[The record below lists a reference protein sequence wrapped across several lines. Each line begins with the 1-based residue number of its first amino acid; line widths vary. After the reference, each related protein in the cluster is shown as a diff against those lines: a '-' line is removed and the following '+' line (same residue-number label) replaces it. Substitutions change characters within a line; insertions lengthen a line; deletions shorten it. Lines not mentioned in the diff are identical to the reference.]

1 MAYSLKNFHKELLD
15 ESPKLVREY
24 LQHQLTVRARSPLTV
39 EEYARDLITFFRFYK
54 RYHELIPADKA
65 DKPDSEISVSDLSDE
80 MILKVSRRDVLEF
93 MNYLVTDRQNSV
105 NTRLRKTTTLRRFY
119 KYLID
124 QRQLLH
130 ESPVQVMESPKRK
143 KSLPKYLT
151 LEQSIDLLE
160 SVEGPDKERD
170 YCILTLF
177 LNCGMRLSELVG
189 INVTDVRHQASCIRI
204 VGKGDKERIIYLN
217 DACLDAIDR
226 YLAVRPKDGLKD
238 RDALFISRQHKRISP
253 KTVQHIVKK
262 YLGAI
267 DLSGQG
273 YSVHKLRHTAA
284 TLMYQHGDVD
294 IRVLKDILGHENL
307 GTTEIYT
314 HLSSKQMENAA
325 KANPLSK
332 VKSRAPKPKKIESSE
347 NSDNTNES
355 DSFDSS
361 DNDPS

>member
-1 MAYSLKNFHKELLD
+1 MAYNLANFHKELLE
-15 ESPKLVREY
+15 ESPPLVRDY
-24 LQHQLTVRARSPLTV
+24 LQYQLTVRARSPLTV
-39 EEYARDLITFFRFYK
+39 EEYARDLMTFFRFIK
-54 RYHELIPADKA
+54 RYSGQVPADTP
-65 DKPDSEISVSDLSDE
+65 DKEIRISDISDQE
-80 MILKVSRRDVLEF
+80 ILRISKRDVLEF
-93 MNYLVTDRQNSV
+93 MNFLVTERKNSV

-124 QRQLLH
+124 QRQLLK
-130 ESPVQVMESPKRK
+130 ESPMQALETPKHK

-151 LEQSIDLLE
+151 LEQSIDLLQA
-160 SVEGPDKERD
+160 VDGPDKERD

-189 INVTDVRHQASCIRI
+189 INLTDIRHQSSCIRI
-204 VGKGDKERIIYLN
+204 VGKGDKERIVYLN
-217 DACLDAIDR
+217 PACLEAIDR
-226 YLAVRPKDGLKD
+226 YLAVRPKDGVKD
-238 RDALFISRQHKRISP
+238 KNALFISRQHKRISP

-267 DLSGQG
+267 DLGGPG

-314 HLSSKQMENAA
+314 HLSSKQMEEAA
-325 KANPLSK
+325 NANPLAK
-332 VKSRAPKPKKIESSE
+332 IKPRKGPNPAETNAE
-347 NSDNTNES
+347 NVELEKEK
-355 DSFDSS
+355 DS
-361 DNDPS
+361 

>member
-39 EEYARDLITFFRFYK
+39 EEYARDLITFFRFLKKHYDM
-54 RYHELIPADKA
+54 EPM
-65 DKPDSEISVSDLSDE
+65 DKPDSEVSVADISDE
-80 MILKVSRRDVLEF
+80 MVLHVSRRDVLEF
-93 MNYLVTDRQNSV
+93 MNYLVTERQNSV

-130 ESPVQVMESPKRK
+130 ESPVQVMESPNRK

-151 LEQSIDLLE
+151 LEQSINLLE

-204 VGKGDKERIIYLN
+204 IGKGDKERIIYLN
-217 DACLDAIDR
+217 EACLDAIDR
-226 YLAVRPKDGLKD
+226 YLVVRPKDGLKD

-267 DLSGQG
+267 DLDGQG

-294 IRVLKDILGHENL
+294 ILRSTRKRSWMP
-307 GTTEIYT
+307 T
-314 HLSSKQMENAA
+314 
-325 KANPLSK
+325 
-332 VKSRAPKPKKIESSE
+332 RRCC
-347 NSDNTNES
+347 
-355 DSFDSS
+355 
-361 DNDPS
+361 

>member
-39 EEYARDLITFFRFYK
+39 EEYARDLITFFRFLKKHYDM
-54 RYHELIPADKA
+54 EPM
-65 DKPDSEISVSDLSDE
+65 DKPDSEVSVADISDE
-80 MILKVSRRDVLEF
+80 MVLHVSRRDVLEF
-93 MNYLVTDRQNSV
+93 MNYLVTERQNSV

-130 ESPVQVMESPKRK
+130 ESPIQVMESPKHK
-143 KSLPKYLT
+143 KALPKYLT
-151 LEQSIDLLE
+151 LEQSIDLLN
-160 SVEGPDKERD
+160 SVDGPDKERD

-217 DACLDAIDR
+217 EACIDAIDR

-238 RDALFISRQHKRISP
+238 KEALFISRQHKRISP
-253 KTVQHIVKK
+253 KTVQYIVKK

-332 VKSRAPKPKKIESSE
+332 VKSRTPKPENQNQSEPQIESE
-347 NSDNTNES
+347 PDNPDKDQNK
-355 DSFDSS
+355 
-361 DNDPS
+361 

>member
-1 MAYSLKNFHKELLD
+1 MAYSLKNFHKELL
-15 ESPKLVREY
+15 EQSPQLVRDY

-39 EEYARDLITFFRFYK
+39 EEYARDLITFFRFIK
-54 RYHELIPADKA
+54 KYHQMVPAET
-65 DKPDSEISVSDLSDE
+65 PDSKIVVSDLTDQDV
-80 MILKVSRRDVLEF
+80 LGVTRRDVLEF
-93 MNYLVTDRQNSV
+93 MNFLVTERHNSV

-119 KYLID
+119 QYLTD
-124 QRQLLH
+124 QRQLLR
-130 ESPVQVMESPKRK
+130 ESPMQAMESPKHK
-143 KSLPKYLT
+143 KSLPKYLS
-151 LEQSIDLLE
+151 LEQSLELLNA
-160 SVEGPDKERD
+160 VDGPDKERD

-177 LNCGMRLSELVG
+177 LNCGMRLSELVN

-204 VGKGDKERIIYLN
+204 IGKGDKERIIYLN
-217 DACLDAIDR
+217 QACLEAIDR

-267 DLSGQG
+267 DLGGPG

-314 HLSSKQMENAA
+314 HLSSKQMEDAA
-325 KANPLSK
+325 NSNPLAK
-332 VKSRAPKPKKIESSE
+332 IKPKSRPVKQSNELDFDESE
-347 NSDNTNES
+347 MQDEKQRE
-355 DSFDSS
+355 
-361 DNDPS
+361 

>member
-15 ESPKLVREY
+15 ESPKLAREY

-39 EEYARDLITFFRFYK
+39 EEYARDLITFFRFIKKHYDMVPGDQPDA
-54 RYHELIPADKA
+54 EIP
-65 DKPDSEISVSDLSDE
+65 VSDISDDL
-80 MILKVSRRDVLEF
+80 ILQVSRRDILEF
-93 MNYLVTDRQNSV
+93 MNYLVTDRHNSV

-119 KYLID
+119 KYLVD
-124 QRQLLH
+124 QRQLLK
-130 ESPVQVMESPKRK
+130 ESPIQIMESPKHK

-151 LEQSIDLLE
+151 LEQSIELLNA
-160 SVEGPDKERD
+160 VDGPDKERD

-189 INVTDVRHQASCIRI
+189 INLTDVRYQASCIRI
-204 VGKGDKERIIYLN
+204 RGKGDKERIIYLN
-217 DACLDAIDR
+217 EACLDAINR
-226 YLAVRPKDGLKD
+226 YLAVRPHDGLIDK
-238 RDALFISRQHKRISP
+238 DALFISRQHKRISP

-267 DLSGQG
+267 DLGGPG

-314 HLSSKQMENAA
+314 HLSSKQMEEAA

-332 VKSRAPKPKKIESSE
+332 IKSKSKPPQ
-347 NSDNTNES
+347 NSQD
-355 DSFDSS
+355 
-361 DNDPS
+361 